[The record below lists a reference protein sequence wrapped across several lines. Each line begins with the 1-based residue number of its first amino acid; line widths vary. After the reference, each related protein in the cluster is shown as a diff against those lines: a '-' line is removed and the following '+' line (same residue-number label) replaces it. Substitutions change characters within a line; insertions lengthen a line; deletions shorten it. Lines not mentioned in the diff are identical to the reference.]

1 MINSGGNE
9 GRGTTKGDEGGAGGL
24 AALRRRGIS
33 IVTMGGGE
41 KTRDSFETE
50 QHTNHAQFWWIAN
63 PMHTNGLG
71 VKDGQFITEL
81 SPVSHRGC
89 EIKRS
94 GESMANF
101 QLRLLDKHGC

>member
-41 KTRDSFETE
+41 KTRDSFET
-50 QHTNHAQFWWIAN
+50 
-63 PMHTNGLG
+63 
-71 VKDGQFITEL
+71 
-81 SPVSHRGC
+81 
-89 EIKRS
+89 
-94 GESMANF
+94 
-101 QLRLLDKHGC
+101 